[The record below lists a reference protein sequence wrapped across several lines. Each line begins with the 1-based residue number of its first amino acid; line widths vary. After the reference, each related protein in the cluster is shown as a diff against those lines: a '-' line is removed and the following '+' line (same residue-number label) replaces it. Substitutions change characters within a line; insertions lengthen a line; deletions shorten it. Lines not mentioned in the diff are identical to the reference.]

1 MSYFV
6 RRWWGADERE
16 MPPEQFVEVIE
27 QMLKDGDEE
36 HGSVSLTHESEWN
49 LSYSLGRTLILVKVD
64 SRDRADR
71 FHQHQVSTDYVLR
84 MWNLLAKGNL
94 ELIRK
99 EPWKPGYY

>member
-16 MPPEQFVEVIE
+16 LPVEQFEEVIE

-49 LSYSLGRTLILVKVD
+49 LSYSLGRTLIFENVESD
-64 SRDRADR
+64 NRSDR
-71 FHQHQVSTDYVLR
+71 FHQR
-84 MWNLLAKGNL
+84 
-94 ELIRK
+94 
-99 EPWKPGYY
+99 